1 MHNIGPIDYFL
12 IQVTLF
18 FETIWHG
25 ICNLFHLVFIVL
37 PFVGIKIALLLA
49 VLKYARHTP
58 IETETET
65 ETGFLFLD
73 GAIVLGKIAGI
84 ILLFFIL
91 LYAH

>member
-1 MHNIGPIDYFL
+1 MYNIGPIDYFL

-58 IETETET
+58 IEA

-73 GAIVLGKIAGI
+73 GVIVLGKIAGI